1 MQIDLA
7 KDKTYLLACSYGP
20 DSMVLF
26 NLLLMGEYNFKVA
39 HVNYQMRGTESDE
52 ETTALTSFCKKNNIP
67 LFKKLIDGK
76 LLPGNFQRA
85 AREFRYNFF
94 KEVMDQENLDV
105 LLTAHHA
112 DDHLETYLMQKASK
126 RSTFYYGIKRE
137 TIINGMTVMRPLL
150 AYFKN
155 EIMTYAAT
163 YNIPFSLDSSN
174 ESLNYTRNLIRLKH
188 LKNSTFAAKMTQID
202 EIAALNEILLQTEMH
217 LQKMIKGNA
226 VAIKDYEVLSNTE
239 RAHLVYLLFKNV
251 GIPLKF
257 SWAQV
262 IHFEDVIKSTQN
274 SLMHRIYKDVYLV
287 KYEDNVKLFDI
298 ALYEP
303 YSYKMD
309 KPATLKTVHFTVYLD
324 QDGVVPAIP
333 TAEYPLFITSP
344 TLSDTYEIK
353 GYQKPLNRLFI
364 DMKLPRHYRFFWPIV
379 KNKKGK
385 VIYVPRYRQG
395 YVPKKSDLFTINTN

>member
-52 ETTALTSFCKKNNIP
+52 ETTALTAFCKKNNIP
-67 LFKKLIDGK
+67 LFKKLVDGK

-85 AREFRYNFF
+85 AREVRYNFF
-94 KEVMDQENLDV
+94 KEVMDQEKLDV

-112 DDHLETYLMQKASK
+112 DDHLETYLMQKVSK
-126 RSTFYYGIKRE
+126 RSTFHYGIKHE
-137 TIINGMTVMRPLL
+137 TVINGMTVTRPLL
-150 AYFKN
+150 AYFKD
-155 EIMTYAAT
+155 EILAYAT
-163 YNIPFSLDSSN
+163 KHNVPYSVDSSN
-174 ESLNYTRNLIRLKH
+174 ESLTYMRNKIRHKQ
-188 LKNSTFAAKMTQID
+188 LKNSTFAAKMNLID
-202 EIAALNEILLQTEMH
+202 EIATLNEILLQTETD
-217 LQKMIKGNA
+217 LQKMINGNA
-226 VAIKDYEVLSNTE
+226 VAIKDYELLANAE
-239 RAHLVYLLFKNV
+239 RTYLVYLLFKNV

-257 SWAQV
+257 SKAQV
-262 IHFEDVIKSTQN
+262 IHFEDVIKTTQN
-274 SLMHRIYKDVYLV
+274 SLMHRIYKNVYLV

-298 ALYEP
+298 SLYEP
-303 YSYKMD
+303 YSYKID
-309 KPATLKTVHFTVYLD
+309 KPTTLKTPHFTVYLD
-324 QDGVVPAIP
+324 KDEVLPAISIS
-333 TAEYPLFITSP
+333 EYPLFITSP
-344 TLSDTYEIK
+344 ILSDTYTIK

-379 KNKKGK
+379 KNKNGK

-395 YVPKKSDLFTINTN
+395 YVPKKSDLFRINTN